1 MILRPRLLY
10 RTHPSR
16 RKEICMKKSKLF
28 QSWGTFRKGLDAQ
41 SILLSFASHL
51 EYSLCKD
58 QYTAT
63 DRDLYLSL
71 ALATRDRLIE
81 RWIKT
86 QQKYYKQD
94 VKRVYYL
101 SAEYLMG
108 RVLVNNLI
116 NLGMYAETMKALE
129 ELNIDLEKLTGEE
142 PDMGLGNGGLG
153 RLAACFLDSLATL
166 EIPAVGYG
174 IRYEFGIFDQEI
186 RNLAQMELPENWLR
200 YTNPWE
206 ISHPEVIFTVH
217 FYGRVK
223 QTALPDGSLKSEWI
237 DTIDVVG
244 IPYDIPIAGYENNT
258 VNTLRLWSARASK
271 EFDLNYFQHGDY
283 LKAVEEKNVSENI
296 SKVLYPSDE
305 FYEGREL
312 RLKQQ
317 YFFVSCSIKDI
328 IRRYLVNHQSFEA
341 FPDKVAI
348 QLNDTHPSLA
358 VAELM
363 RLFLDSY
370 GLGWEKAWELTTRTC
385 AYTNHTLL
393 AEAMEKWPVPMFG
406 RLLPRH
412 LEIIFEINRRFL
424 RDVSIRFMRNGE
436 KQRAMSIIE
445 EGPEKR
451 VRMAHLAIVG
461 SHSVNGVA
469 ELHSRLLLERELKD
483 FAEMYP
489 DRFTN
494 KTNGVTPRRWMLAA
508 NPGLADLIST
518 YIGSNWVKDLHEL
531 HKIEPFTEDP
541 ECRRQ
546 WREIKHANKQ
556 RLAALA
562 YRVTGE
568 RLDPGSIFDVQVKRI
583 HEYKRQLLNILHVVY
598 LWLKLKEDKEFRMHP
613 RTVFFGG
620 KAAPAYHTAKMII
633 RLICHVA
640 DMINRDTATNQT
652 LKVLF
657 LPNYRVS
664 LAEVIYPGTDVSEQI
679 STAGYE
685 ASGTS
690 NMKFAMNGALTVG
703 TLDGANIE
711 IMEAVGRE
719 NIFIFGLTAE
729 EVTALRPGYRPADY
743 YHGNDVLKQS
753 IDLIRDGFF
762 SPDDR
767 SLFQPLVELLVN
779 EDRYMVLADF
789 DAYHRTQMEIDSL
802 YCDAESW
809 TQKSILNVARIGKFS
824 SDRTILEYNHDIW
837 HAEPVTIERNHPER
851 RRPEPA
857 ASRYGAASSSQERQ

>member
-1 MILRPRLLY
+1 
-10 RTHPSR
+10 
-16 RKEICMKKSKLF
+16 MKKSKLF
-28 QSWGTFRKGLDAQ
+28 QQWGTFRKGLDAL
-41 SILLSFASHL
+41 SIQLSFASHL

-63 DRDLYLSL
+63 NRDLYLSL
-71 ALATRDRLIE
+71 ALAARDRLIE

-86 QQKYYKQD
+86 QQKYYTDD

-116 NLGMYAETMKALE
+116 NLGIYEESRKAMQELNIELE
-129 ELNIDLEKLTGEE
+129 ELSGEE

-186 RNLAQMELPENWLR
+186 RNLAQVECPENWLR
-200 YTNPWE
+200 YGNPWE

-223 QTALPDGSLKSEWI
+223 QTTLPDGTLKSEWV
-237 DTIDVVG
+237 DTSDVVG
-244 IPYDIPIAGYENNT
+244 IPYDIPIAGYDNNT

-328 IRRYLVNHQSFEA
+328 IRRYLVNHETFDA
-341 FPDKVAI
+341 FPNRVAI

-358 VAELM
+358 VTELM
-363 RLFLDSY
+363 RLFLDNYNMS
-370 GLGWEKAWELTTRTC
+370 WEKAWDLTTRTC

-393 AEAMEKWPVPMFG
+393 AEAMEKWPAPLLG

-412 LEIIFEINRRFL
+412 LEIIYEINRRFL
-424 RDVSIRFMRNGE
+424 RDVSIRFMRDGE
-436 KQRAMSIIE
+436 KQRTMSLIE

-469 ELHSRLLLERELKD
+469 ELHSRLLRERELKD

-489 DRFTN
+489 GRFTN
-494 KTNGVTPRRWMLAA
+494 KTNGVTPRRWLLAS

-518 YIGSNWVKDLHEL
+518 YIGNSWVKDLNEL
-531 HKIEPFTEDP
+531 RKIEAFTEDAD
-541 ECRRQ
+541 CRRE
-546 WREIKHANKQ
+546 WREIKRSNKQ
-556 RLAALA
+556 RLADQVYAL
-562 YRVTGE
+562 TGE
-568 RLDPGSIFDVQVKRI
+568 RLDPEAIFDIQVKRI

-598 LWLKLKEDKEFRMHP
+598 LWLKLKEEKEFRIHP
-613 RTVFFGG
+613 RVFFFGG

-640 DMINRDTATNQT
+640 DMINRDTATQQA
-652 LKVLF
+652 LKVIF

-664 LAEVIYPGTDVSEQI
+664 LAEIIYPGADVSEQI

-690 NMKFAMNGALTVG
+690 NMKFALNGALTIG

-711 IMEAVGRE
+711 IMDEVGRE

-729 EVTALRPGYRPADY
+729 EVASLRSGYQPLDY
-743 YHGNDVLKQS
+743 YNGNSGLKQV
-753 IDLIRDGFF
+753 IDLIHDGFF

-767 SLFQPLVELLVN
+767 GLFRPLIDLLLH
-779 EDRYMVLADF
+779 EDRYKVLADF
-789 DAYHRTQMEIDSL
+789 DAYHRAQMDIDSL
-802 YCDAESW
+802 YCDTEEW
-809 TQKSILNVARIGKFS
+809 TKKSILNVARIGKFS
-824 SDRTILEYNHDIW
+824 SDRTILEYNRDIW
-837 HAEPVTIERNHPER
+837 HAEPVPIERNQIELQQSGTGEAKAEAAAPRQTR
-851 RRPEPA
+851 R
-857 ASRYGAASSSQERQ
+857 